1 MEMRYAPCADEAC
14 PPMGGALPWVGHLLT
29 GKVKLCV

>member
-1 MEMRYAPCADEAC
+1 MDMRYAPSADEAVI
-14 PPMGGALPWVGHLLT
+14 PWAGHLLT